1 MLTGSAPDSWQHAY
15 TVIEKERPIILEG
28 LQVSHPRCI
37 LCKWGWV
44 GPSKHNCRRIV
55 FIG

>member
-1 MLTGSAPDSWQHAY
+1 MPFS
-15 TVIEKERPIILEG
+15 I
-28 LQVSHPRCI
+28 QVSHPRCVV
-37 LCKWGWV
+37 CKCGWV